1 MGQLFTGR
9 LEDERLGVGAIPSPE
24 NDDAVA
30 AVIQRRASG
39 KEIVGKRAAWY
50 CHPSP
55 RADCLPCWF
64 DATELYF
71 LGDTSLQ

>member
-1 MGQLFTGR
+1 MPFPG
-9 LEDERLGVGAIPSPE
+9 DYDV
-24 NDDAVA
+24 VA

-39 KEIVGKRAAWY
+39 KENTGKEGHLALL
-50 CHPSP
+50 SFP

-71 LGDTSLQ
+71 SGETSLQ